1 MGSKF
6 CLALAVCGL
15 AFGQTPRAVQA
26 ADGSWYSATEDQRGI
41 VVEKRSA
48 DFATVVWRQI
58 PNYVGLRALK
68 LAGDGGV
75 ALLGLHDGSDAVL
88 WKWDAEGNEK
98 LRVSIQLPYPMMTVD
113 TNGDILL
120 GGDSLLLIRLGA
132 DGVEKSRRKLAI
144 PGLDLGIV
152 GIEPDGRGGIF
163 LVGNTNSTTLPVTQ
177 DAYQRAPRS
186 GLCIVGFRFPSLQ
199 PCGTVWVARVNSASF
214 ALEALS
220 YLGGADHNTAS
231 GLSIDAD
238 GLPVIVGSATQ
249 RVADQDPYPQ
259 TLGTARTFAEGK
271 GLVLTIARMSSRLD
285 ALVDATWLRGA
296 QTASGSAVYID
307 ADGKIVLTGTTT
319 SPNFPGTADEHPVC
333 GPVRSINTLGWG
345 LGLQLSSHFERVERV
360 LHLNEVLAA
369 SRLPLAAKVNCLFD
383 GANYEFV
390 RSFALGQTMVV
401 IGGPFGDD
409 DVVRVDGV
417 TVKELYRSSTQI
429 NFVLP
434 RELGVMGNADVTV
447 GGAFARAISVEAAR
461 PRWKLYVDGAGK
473 LTDRGNFLI
482 EALRADDSRVSDS
495 NPVGTDEEV
504 RAYATGID
512 LALPLKLFLNF
523 YDGEYPG
530 GFTASYVAGTFDSV
544 VEFRFR
550 NGGPQGGMKILG
562 IMNGGA
568 YSGSNP
574 GYIWSQPVR

>member
-1 MGSKF
+1 MSSKF
-6 CLALAVCGL
+6 WLALAVCGL
-15 AFGQTPRAVQA
+15 AFGQAPRAVQA
-26 ADGSWYSATEDQRGI
+26 GDGSWYSATEDQRGI
-41 VVEKRSA
+41 VVEKRTA

-58 PNYVGLRALK
+58 PNYFGIRSLK
-68 LAGDGGV
+68 LTGDGGV
-75 ALLGLHDGSDAVL
+75 ALLGLHNGGDPVL

-98 LRVSIQLPYPMMTVD
+98 LRLSLQLPYPMMTVD
-113 TNGDILL
+113 TNGDFLL
-120 GGDSLLLIRLGA
+120 VGGSLLLVRLGA
-132 DGVEKSRRKLAI
+132 DGVEKSRRMLPIA
-144 PGLDLGIV
+144 GLDFGLV

-163 LVGNTNSTTLPVTQ
+163 LVGNTRSTTLPVTQ

-186 GLCIVGFRFPSLQ
+186 GLCIAGFRVPLVL
-199 PCGTVWVARVNSASF
+199 PCGTVWVARVDSASF

-220 YLGGADHNTAS
+220 YLGGGDENSAS

-249 RVADQDPYPQ
+249 RVADQDPFPQ
-259 TLGTARTFAEGK
+259 TPGTARTFANGT
-271 GLVLTIARMSSRLD
+271 GLVLTVARMSSRLD

-296 QTASGSAVYID
+296 QTASGIAVFID
-307 ADGKIVLTGTTT
+307 GNGKIVLTGTTT
-319 SPNFPGTADEHPVC
+319 SPNFPGTADEYPVC
-333 GPVRSINTLGWG
+333 GPVRSINTVGWNLGA
-345 LGLQLSSHFERVERV
+345 QLSSHFERVERV
-360 LHLNEVLAA
+360 LHLNEAVAV
-369 SRLPLAAKVNCLFD
+369 SRLPLAGRVNCLFD

-390 RSFALGQTMVV
+390 RNFALGQTMVV
-401 IGGPFGDD
+401 IGGPFRDD
-409 DVVRVDGV
+409 DVVRVGGV
-417 TVKELYRSSTQI
+417 AVRELYRSSTQI
-429 NFVLP
+429 NFILP

-461 PRWKLYVDGAGK
+461 PRWKLFVDADGK
-473 LTDRGNFLI
+473 LTNRGNFLI
-482 EALRADDSRVSDS
+482 EALRADDSRVSES

-523 YDGEYPG
+523 YDGDYPG
-530 GFTASYVAGTFDSV
+530 GFSASYVPGTFDSV

-550 NGGPQGGMKILG
+550 NSGGPGGVKVLG

-574 GYIWSQPVR
+574 GYIWSQPVY